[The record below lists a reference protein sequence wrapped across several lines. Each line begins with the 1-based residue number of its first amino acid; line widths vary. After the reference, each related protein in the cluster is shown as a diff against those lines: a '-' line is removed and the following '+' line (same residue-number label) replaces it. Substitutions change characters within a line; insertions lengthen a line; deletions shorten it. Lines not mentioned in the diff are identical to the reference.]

1 MSENEDFDDAKMGSH
16 SVDTTP
22 VKLSGGDEDHIPFE
36 IETEAVFKRLARDI
50 YESDSAGI
58 REPLTNAVTA
68 ILRAVNYGAISE
80 KEGVVTI
87 KVEEDGNGT
96 RLTMRDNGIGM
107 SRQKIEKIVSVIGAS
122 ESRDIG
128 ELAGQFGMGF
138 LAVFRLVGIDGGFEM
153 YTNPRYKDEDPIG
166 GIWKSGGFTI
176 DDDGMLMDGLNED
189 EYGTKFSFIV
199 KDDISRTD
207 IRNWVSKYS
216 EWARVPVVYE
226 EFVNGSQQFDE
237 NYGGFEKKLE
247 STYEDGKPFVKYE
260 DEYVSAV
267 SSPASD
273 TRTILLDVPCERR
286 SGQVSTILGSI
297 DVRLKNENGV
307 IVDGPNE
314 GQMKVSN
321 GEYDNM
327 EEERRDE
334 FIPHRDVSGKDVVMP
349 QPTGTRRVLER
360 ENQFWSWVKNNLQ
373 EQLEARLNDILSDV
387 DTLPDLMSLEQ
398 EEYRMVLHAAKNQV
412 QNRYR
417 SGYNP
422 DKHSDSIK
430 SWFKRNC
437 EVSITEELAKQMGA
451 LVYRI
456 RFADRDNS
464 RNISK
469 KRSLEKKTPA
479 LAHYKSYQNDGQ
491 IFMGC
496 RLSED
501 KANVA
506 WEDSD
511 YNYVFSV
518 ESTDEYEV
526 YEDLLGWEKLKSI
539 NKKTIDEFDVSDE
552 TKEEL
557 LGDSYEN
564 SNNSSSTEYNLKFH
578 FKSGRNY
585 TKDVTVDK
593 IEGKLEEKNA
603 GEPIN
608 IGHRETDSIVLFPTH
623 KDKNISEYYW
633 VSDSRNPVAR
643 CRKKDWNRLSH
654 YDCVLTVDS
663 LIERSRQVEFST
675 SDGKHTIASFED
687 KYDKKDIMFHVLE
700 EPYRS
705 RFDSEEFMRRS
716 QEYVNTNCYSKST
729 DFVYAPVTVETLRKL
744 HPSIQEHNVLL
755 GDEHTSTLANTS
767 TLRTDTR
774 LYAWVRLYEWTDT
787 KEYDIIQ
794 DDISRTEL
802 GSGGYELVETLRQ
815 GMMNDEPFSQNGSVR
830 EQIGK

>member
-1 MSENEDFDDAKMGSH
+1 MSEKEELDDAKMGSH

-22 VKLSGGDEDHIPFE
+22 VKLSGGDENHIPFE

-80 KEGVVTI
+80 DEGVVTI
-87 KVEEDGNGT
+87 KVEEDGDGT

-107 SRQKIEKIVSVIGAS
+107 SREKIEKIVAVIGAS

-226 EFVNGSQQFDE
+226 EFVNGTQQFDE
-237 NYGGFEKKLE
+237 NYGGFDKKLDD
-247 STYEDGKPFVKYE
+247 TYEDGTPFVKYE

-267 SSPASD
+267 SSPDSD

-307 IVDGPNE
+307 IVSGPNE

-334 FIPHRDVSGKDVVMP
+334 FIPQRDVSGKDVVMP
-349 QPTGTRRVLER
+349 QPTGTRRVLEK
-360 ENQFWSWVKNNLQ
+360 EDQFWSWVKNNLQ
-373 EQLEARLNDILSDV
+373 DQLETRLSDILSDV

-398 EEYRMVLHAAKNQV
+398 EEYRMVLRATKNQV

-422 DKHSDSIK
+422 DKYTDSIK

-437 EVSITEELAKQMGA
+437 GVSITEELAKQMGA

-469 KRSLEKKTPA
+469 KRSLERKDPA
-479 LAHYKSYQNDGQ
+479 LAHYKAYQNDGQ

-557 LGDSYEN
+557 LGDNYEN
-564 SNNSSSTEYNLKFH
+564 SNNSSSTEYKLKFH

-585 TKDVTVDK
+585 TKDVTVD
-593 IEGKLEEKNA
+593 ELEEKLEEKNV

-643 CRKKDWNRLSH
+643 CRKKDWTRLSQ

-663 LIERSRQVEFST
+663 IIERSRQVEFST

-687 KYDKKDIMFHVLE
+687 EYDEKGIMFHVLE

-705 RFDSEEFMRRS
+705 RLDNQEFMERS
-716 QEYVNTNCYSKST
+716 QEYVNTNCYNKNT
-729 DFVYAPVTVETLRKL
+729 EFIYAPVTVETLRKL

-774 LYAWVRLYEWTDT
+774 LYAWVRLYEWTNT

-802 GSGGYELVETLRQ
+802 NSGGYELVETLRQ
-815 GMMNDEPFSQNGSVR
+815 GMMNDEPFSQNGTVE
-830 EQIGK
+830 EQIGR